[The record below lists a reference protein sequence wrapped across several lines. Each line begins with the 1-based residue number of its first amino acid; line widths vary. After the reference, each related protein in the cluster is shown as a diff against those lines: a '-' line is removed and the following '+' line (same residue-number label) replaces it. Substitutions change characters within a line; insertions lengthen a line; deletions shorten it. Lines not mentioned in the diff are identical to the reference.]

1 MRALS
6 SDERIMVVLEV
17 VGDKKSMP
25 MVQFVVKFFLAHHSL
40 RNQY

>member
-6 SDERIMVVLEV
+6 SGGGIMVVAGV

-25 MVQFVVKFFLAHHSL
+25 FVQFVVKLFLAHHSL